1 MRTTA
6 PFLLLALALP
16 CGAASATPPAPSM
29 QGLTVVRDTETGE
42 LRAPTPVELR
52 ALRRQ
57 STTTPRPPPLTGV
70 TGSRGERSITLGERG
85 LVYSIVQ
92 RGADGKSVHH
102 CVDSA
107 HAATHV
113 LEQPATAAGA
123 PRHDHR

>member
-6 PFLLLALALP
+6 PLLLLALALP
-16 CGAASATPPAPSM
+16 CGVAGATPPAPSL
-29 QGLTVVRDTETGE
+29 QGLTVVRDADSGE

-57 STTTPRPPPLTGV
+57 STSTLRPPPLTGV

-85 LVYSIVQ
+85 LVYSVVQ
-92 RGADGKSVHH
+92 RGADGKPVHR

-113 LEQPATAAGA
+113 LEQSDTAAGA